1 MNSEQQTSWRRH
13 IAFDPMNAHSQG
25 DDPNLMYVVQFNAD
39 ERQWQEAKAAAAV
52 KKQSPVPKLQQHME
66 WIQHLPRAQQRFVMQ
81 IIATVL
87 AQHGR

>member
-39 ERQWQEAKAAAAV
+39 EREWRARSFSEFTSQFSKTLSAAV
-52 KKQSPVPKLQQHME
+52 
-66 WIQHLPRAQQRFVMQ
+66 
-81 IIATVL
+81 
-87 AQHGR
+87 